1 MLRSSRKIGD
11 RVSAL
16 KYVLRPSLRCCNMPL
31 CSSEISSRCRLD
43 GRVCRNC
50 PNSERYHHLPGRVR
64 VAASTPWRTLGK
76 ILSSAGTFLRIM
88 RILLRKLR
96 IVQVPGRSLAPS
108 PRIVA
113 TTAHRRARGS
123 RQLQIHRNQLNAAS
137 ESRGFHRSEE
147 HTSEL
152 QSRLHLVCRL

>member
-1 MLRSSRKIGD
+1 MTIRSTSLVAPSSRRAIEPYTKAQIILLSKDRSATLSVGISPTVFSNMLRSSRKIGD

-50 PNSERYHHLPGRVR
+50 ANSERYHHL
-64 VAASTPWRTLGK
+64 
-76 ILSSAGTFLRIM
+76 
-88 RILLRKLR
+88 
-96 IVQVPGRSLAPS
+96 
-108 PRIVA
+108 
-113 TTAHRRARGS
+113 
-123 RQLQIHRNQLNAAS
+123 
-137 ESRGFHRSEE
+137 RSEE

-152 QSRLHLVCRL
+152 QSRGHLVCRLLL